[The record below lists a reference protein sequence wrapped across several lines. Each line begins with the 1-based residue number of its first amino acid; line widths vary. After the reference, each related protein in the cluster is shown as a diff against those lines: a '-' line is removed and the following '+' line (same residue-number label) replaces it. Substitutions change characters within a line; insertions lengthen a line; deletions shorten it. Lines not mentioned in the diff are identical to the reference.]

1 MDALFHRIA
10 YDHFR
15 ADRDNLHD
23 NLRYVP
29 WQDVFK
35 FSSSVAA
42 SEFFERIQVVFDVY
56 ILRRKYQ
63 VKTHSSPWFLAAC
76 AAAIIHRNHHFCLY
90 QQNKSSESKVKFRK
104 ASCRYKRVLKAVK
117 LVYANKTKQPITL

>member
-23 NLRYVP
+23 NLRYAP
-29 WQDVFK
+29 WQDIFK
-35 FSSSVAA
+35 FSSSNAA

-104 ASCRYKRVLKAVK
+104 ASNLC
-117 LVYANKTKQPITL
+117 